1 MRLCSYLEKLGQGK
15 SAIVNSVQ
23 YNDPKLVVQGLT
35 RRNKN
40 NNNNKRPMLY
50 NSSFSFS
57 LVYSDERRG
66 PMPMPIEL

>member
-1 MRLCSYLEKLGQGK
+1 MRLCSCLEKLGQGK

-40 NNNNKRPMLY
+40 NNNNKRQMLY

>member
-1 MRLCSYLEKLGQGK
+1 MRLCSCLEKLGQGK
-15 SAIVNSVQ
+15 SAIVNSVL

-40 NNNNKRPMLY
+40 NNNKRPMRY
-50 NSSFSFS
+50 NSSFSSS